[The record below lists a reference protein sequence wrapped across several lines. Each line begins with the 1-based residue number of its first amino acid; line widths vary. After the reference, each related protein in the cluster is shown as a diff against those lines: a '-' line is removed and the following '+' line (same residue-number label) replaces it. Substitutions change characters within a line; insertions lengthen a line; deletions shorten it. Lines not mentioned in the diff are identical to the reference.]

1 MNLALYSLKARSRLL
16 DKKNE
21 GVFGMGKESN
31 HYEVIRKIIAEH
43 LKPPYTKDDIKTKIV
58 AALEGE
64 DYIAAVTAYLW
75 GAYNSFDPDARLAF
89 KEIFFN
95 DLRIHN
101 QAAFYFFSF
110 YFMNDFKRTGFDRRT
125 DNDRREAYS
134 LDFFSERIVD
144 RRQGIDRRSKQEKRL
159 NWTRV
164 TEWVSVPFKVD
175 DVSLGGDRAD
185 SLPED
190 RRLRLDKGMRRPD
203 AEIDIQSLNAI
214 LSSLIIYFDSY
225 VRQGQTEW
233 LNGLNQEIFQ
243 RAQDVMLS
251 LLEIQKASQ
260 Q

>member
-1 MNLALYSLKARSRLL
+1 
-16 DKKNE
+16 
-21 GVFGMGKESN
+21 MGKESN
-31 HYEVIRKIIAEH
+31 HYEVIKNILSEQLKKPYAAEEIKAKI
-43 LKPPYTKDDIKTKIV
+43 
-58 AALEGE
+58 AAAIGGD
-64 DYIAAVTAYLW
+64 DYISAVTAYLW
-75 GAYNSFDPDARLAF
+75 GAYNNFDPDARVAF

-95 DLRIHN
+95 DLRAHN

-144 RRQGIDRRSKQEKRL
+144 RRQGIDRRSSQEKRL

-175 DVSLGGDRAD
+175 DVSPAGPRSETL
-185 SLPED
+185 LED
-190 RRLRLDKGMRRPD
+190 RGLPGDKGVRQGNICPE
-203 AEIDIQSLNAI
+203 AEIDVGSLNTI

-225 VRQGQTEW
+225 VGRGKTDW
-233 LNGLNQEIFQ
+233 LDGLNEEIFQ
-243 RAQDVMLS
+243 RAQDVMTS
-251 LLEIQKASQ
+251 LREIQKAGQ